1 MATRETEPGTL
12 GDLSEHCCRP
22 SPGPRH
28 SDYSKQPNLSPNE
41 YDWVAE
47 GPAECVTQLTNGGV
61 FCWQRTLWGV
71 VDQVTGFCIGL
82 ILHLFRGLVG
92 VGPGMQLQGGNFR
105 FDIRMVYFFIL
116 LGPPRDRIG
125 SRKLATPLYYDR

>member
-1 MATRETEPGTL
+1 MGECSAGRGHSGVWWIRLQAFAL
-12 GDLSEHCCRP
+12 GS
-22 SPGPRH
+22 
-28 SDYSKQPNLSPNE
+28 
-41 YDWVAE
+41 V
-47 GPAECVTQLTNGGV
+47 
-61 FCWQRTLWGV
+61 
-71 VDQVTGFCIGL
+71 
-82 ILHLFRGLVG
+82 LHLFRGLVG